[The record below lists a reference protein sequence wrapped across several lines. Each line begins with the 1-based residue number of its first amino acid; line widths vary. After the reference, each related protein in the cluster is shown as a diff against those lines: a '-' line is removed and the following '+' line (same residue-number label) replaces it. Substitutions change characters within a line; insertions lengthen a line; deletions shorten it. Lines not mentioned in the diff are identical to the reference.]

1 MNFRGLKVVNKHC
14 SSRLLS
20 YPVQRWNLS
29 WVGEKRQLW
38 NYNLCDPIDCS
49 PPGSSVHGILQA
61 RILECVA
68 LASSRGSSQPRDQTH
83 ISYVSCIGRR
93 VFFFYHWC
101 HLGSQLKLVIVYVF
115 SSSGLNRKNTV
126 STSREKNCIKERW
139 TLLIEI
145 LMTGHTLA
153 NYISSPG
160 AGNQA
165 LDF

>member
-38 NYNLCDPIDCS
+38 NYNLCDPVDYS
-49 PPGSSVHGILQA
+49 SPGSSVHGILQA

-83 ISYVSCIGRR
+83 ISYVSSIGRR
-93 VFFFYHWC
+93 VFCLPLMPPGKPIETCNSLCIFFLRTKQKETLCLPAEKKLYKGKVDPPYRNPDDRP
-101 HLGSQLKLVIVYVF
+101 HLDQL
-115 SSSGLNRKNTV
+115 
-126 STSREKNCIKERW
+126 
-139 TLLIEI
+139 
-145 LMTGHTLA
+145 H
-153 NYISSPG
+153 
-160 AGNQA
+160 
-165 LDF
+165 